1 MTKIKFCG
9 LRREQDITISNEL
22 RPDYIGFVFW
32 EKSKR
37 YVTSEEAKGLKQ
49 KLDKSIKAV
58 GVFVDEEP
66 EVVAE
71 IANNKT
77 IDIIQLHGHEDEE
90 YIEKLRKMTD
100 AKIIKAFQIR
110 NVKGIESGGGNG
122 ENKNNA
128 EYDLE
133 KDMTFD
139 RTIEQINNSSADM
152 VLIDSGQGT
161 GKAFNWEILQKVTRP
176 YFLAGGINIENIEE
190 ALQISPFAID
200 VSSGIETGGVKDEEK
215 MKKIVAAKRSKQ

>member
-37 YVTSEEAKGLKQ
+37 YVTFEEAKGLKQ

-122 ENKNNA
+122 ENK
-128 EYDLE
+128 
-133 KDMTFD
+133 KID
-139 RTIEQINNSSADM
+139 RKIEQINNSSADM

-190 ALQISPFAID
+190 AIQISPFAID

>member
-37 YVTSEEAKGLKQ
+37 YVTFEEAKGLKQ

-122 ENKNNA
+122 ENK
-128 EYDLE
+128 
-133 KDMTFD
+133 KID
-139 RTIEQINNSSADM
+139 RKIEQINNSSADM

-190 ALQISPFAID
+190 AIQISPFAID
-200 VSSGIETGGVKDEEK
+200 VSSGIETGGVKNEEK